1 MRSFIVACA
10 VATVIALCAAIVLD
24 RFVQESSMAAF
35 AKPTARI

>member
-1 MRSFIVACA
+1 MRCFLAACVVAA
-10 VATVIALCAAIVLD
+10 AIAICAAIVLD